1 MDARENIIY
10 FDLETQ
16 KLADEVGGWSNIH
29 LMKLAVAVTY
39 SKREDEYYVYLEE
52 DVGKLI
58 DQLKSADLIVGFNIK
73 RFDFTV
79 IAPYTLMPLHE
90 LRRLPALDML
100 DDIYRKLGFRVSLD
114 ALASATLG
122 ETKSADGIQAVRWY
136 KQGRIDLVT
145 EYCKRDVEVTRKLHE
160 YGCEYGHV
168 SFVNRR
174 NAKQRVPVS
183 WASRLNG

>member
-1 MDARENIIY
+1 MENIIY

-16 KLADEVGGWSNIH
+16 KLAEEVGGWSNIH

-39 SKREDEYYVYLEE
+39 NRREDEYYVYLEK
-52 DVGKLI
+52 DVENLVE
-58 DQLKSADLIVGFNIK
+58 QLKSADLIVGFNIK

-79 IAPYTLMPLHE
+79 IAPYTSMSPHE
-90 LRRLPALDML
+90 LRGLPALDML
-100 DDIYRKLGFRVSLD
+100 GDIYRQLGFRVSLD

-122 ETKSADGIQAVRWY
+122 ETKSADGIQAVQWY
-136 KQGRIDLVT
+136 KEGRIDLVT

-160 YGCEYGHV
+160 YGCRYEHV

-174 NAKQRVPVS
+174 DVKQRVPVN
-183 WASRLNG
+183 WVMR